1 MQSLWP
7 FLTRELRDA
16 PGRANYTLR
25 LTLSCAVLIVLFMTL
40 HIPFLAV
47 ALIVVFYVSQPN
59 VLMIKLVSVVFV
71 VTVSVALGGVLLI
84 IKWTY
89 DYPLIRLVASV
100 ILFFCAIYLM
110 RVLGKLGLAFFVV
123 ALAVIYAQTF
133 PSMTSQ
139 SEVLVRLLLWLWV
152 AINTAI
158 LVTLLVNACFQ
169 QAFPGYQFKAR
180 LVVMLRQ
187 TARRLSQPDD
197 GTPPPTVTEIAG
209 QFNQLRSLYQ
219 QAARATPEIAA
230 SPQAWQ
236 SLMAA
241 ALSCSHLTALL
252 QPGDDHPDARRRIAS
267 QLNAL
272 ADNLPAAAE
281 VQPLIVPRDGANSA
295 ILQEIAEVLARLA
308 RGETIP
314 LPQGEVEKAPLLLP
328 DAWSN
333 PAYLHF
339 ALKTLLATLLCYVF
353 YTAADWQ
360 GIHTIM
366 LSCVIVAQP
375 GLGATMQKTWLRI
388 GGALLAT
395 LIALLL
401 IVFVQPWTD
410 SLSGLLAMTLPVFAL
425 AAWIAAGSE
434 RIAYAGIQ
442 IGFTFALAFLS
453 WFGPLSNLTELR
465 DRVIG
470 ILLGVLVSSI
480 VHLYLWPDS
489 EAPQLKARLA
499 QLYRQLAQT
508 LAARDDEVQQVPLF
522 AALTESETLINRV
535 AAEPLGTYAHPWPE
549 AKSWPA
555 RATFRQ
561 AEEILRLSEG
571 YRLYAAPEDTFLARC
586 ARRLEAYASDIDAQ
600 QNTVERVQAQQPDP
614 ANPFGAP
621 LVNALAALPTWPLAS
636 SVIPRQ
642 ATRSCRKPLLFRASG
657 APWRL
662 PSPSRN

>member
-139 SEVLVRLLLWLWV
+139 SEILVRLLLWLWV

-236 SLMAA
+236 SLIAA

-614 ANPFGAP
+614 TNPFGAP

-642 ATRSCRKPLLFRASG
+642 ATRS
-657 APWRL
+657 
-662 PSPSRN
+662 

>member
-152 AINTAI
+152 AINAAI
-158 LVTLLVNACFQ
+158 LVPLLVNACFQ

-642 ATRSCRKPLLFRASG
+642 ATRS
-657 APWRL
+657 
-662 PSPSRN
+662 

>member
-71 VTVSVALGGVLLI
+71 LTVSVALGGVLLI

-139 SEVLVRLLLWLWV
+139 SEILVRLLLWLWV

-252 QPGDDHPDARRRIAS
+252 QPGGDHPDARRRIAS

-295 ILQEIAEVLARLA
+295 ILQKIAEVLARLA

-410 SLSGLLAMTLPVFAL
+410 SLSGLLAMTLPVLAL

-508 LAARDDEVQQVPLF
+508 LAARNDEVQQVPLF

-535 AAEPLGTYAHPWPE
+535 SAEPLGTYAHPWPE

-600 QNTVERVQAQQPDP
+600 QNTVERVQAPQPDP

-621 LVNALAALPTWPLAS
+621 LVNALAALPAWPFAS

-642 ATRSCRKPLLFRASG
+642 ATRS
-657 APWRL
+657 
-662 PSPSRN
+662 

>member
-139 SEVLVRLLLWLWV
+139 SEILVRLLLWLWV

-187 TARRLSQPDD
+187 TARLLSQPDD

-252 QPGDDHPDARRRIAS
+252 QPGDDHPDARRQIAS

-281 VQPLIVPRDGANSA
+281 VQPLIVPRNGANSA

-600 QNTVERVQAQQPDP
+600 QNTVERVQAPQPDP

-642 ATRSCRKPLLFRASG
+642 ATRS
-657 APWRL
+657 
-662 PSPSRN
+662 

>member
-139 SEVLVRLLLWLWV
+139 SEILVRLLLWLWV

-295 ILQEIAEVLARLA
+295 ILQEFAEVLTRLA

-549 AKSWPA
+549 AKSWPT

-614 ANPFGAP
+614 TNPFGAP

-642 ATRSCRKPLLFRASG
+642 ATRS
-657 APWRL
+657 
-662 PSPSRN
+662 

>member
-139 SEVLVRLLLWLWV
+139 SEILVRLLLWLWV

-252 QPGDDHPDARRRIAS
+252 LPGDDHPDARRRIAS

-508 LAARDDEVQQVPLF
+508 LAARDNEVQQVPLF

-535 AAEPLGTYAHPWPE
+535 AAEPRGTYAHPWPA

-600 QNTVERVQAQQPDP
+600 QNTVERVQAPQPDP

-642 ATRSCRKPLLFRASG
+642 ATRS
-657 APWRL
+657 
-662 PSPSRN
+662 

>member
-139 SEVLVRLLLWLWV
+139 SEILVRLLLWLWV

-252 QPGDDHPDARRRIAS
+252 LPGDDHPDARRRIAS

-272 ADNLPAAAE
+272 ADQLPAAAE

-571 YRLYAAPEDTFLARC
+571 YRLYAAPEDTF
-586 ARRLEAYASDIDAQ
+586 
-600 QNTVERVQAQQPDP
+600 
-614 ANPFGAP
+614 
-621 LVNALAALPTWPLAS
+621 
-636 SVIPRQ
+636 
-642 ATRSCRKPLLFRASG
+642 
-657 APWRL
+657 
-662 PSPSRN
+662 

>member
-1 MQSLWP
+1 MHSLWP

-84 IKWTY
+84 VKWTY

-100 ILFFCAIYLM
+100 ALFFCAIYLM

-139 SEVLVRLLLWLWV
+139 SEILVRLLLWLWV

-158 LVTLLVNACFQ
+158 VVTLLVNACFQ
-169 QAFPGYQFKAR
+169 QAFPGYQFKAH

-187 TARRLSQPDD
+187 TARTLTKPGEEQP
-197 GTPPPTVTEIAG
+197 TFKALAG
-209 QFNQLRSLYQ
+209 QFNQLQSLYQ

-230 SPQAWQ
+230 SPQTWQ
-236 SLMAA
+236 SLMGA
-241 ALSCSHLTALL
+241 ALRCYHLATLL
-252 QPGDDHPDARRRIAS
+252 QPGHDHPDARQRIACE
-267 QLNAL
+267 LNAL
-272 ADNLPAAAE
+272 ADNLSTAADF
-281 VQPLIVPRDGANSA
+281 QPLPVPRGGANSA
-295 ILQEIAEVLARLA
+295 ILQEMALVLARLA
-308 RGETIP
+308 RGEVIP
-314 LPQGEVEKAPLLLP
+314 LPQGEVEKAPLLVP

-425 AAWIAAGSE
+425 SAWIAAGSE

-489 EAPQLKARLA
+489 EVPQLKARLA

-508 LAARDDEVQQVPLF
+508 LAAHDDEVQLVPLF
-522 AALTESETLINRV
+522 AALSESETLINRV
-535 AAEPLGTYAHPWPE
+535 AAEPLGTYAHPWSE
-549 AKSWPA
+549 AKNWPL

-571 YRLYAAPEDTFLARC
+571 YRLYAERGDNFLIRC
-586 ARRLEAYASDIDAQ
+586 ARQLEGYADDINQ
-600 QNTVERVQAQQPDP
+600 QKNTAEQPLALQPAP
-614 ANPFGAP
+614 ANPFGA
-621 LVNALAALPTWPLAS
+621 ALASALATLPTWSFAS
-636 SVIPRQ
+636 SAIPQQ
-642 ATRSCRKPLLFRASG
+642 ATRS
-657 APWRL
+657 
-662 PSPSRN
+662 

>member
-7 FLTRELRDA
+7 FLTLELRDA

-71 VTVSVALGGVLLI
+71 LTVSVALGGVLLI

-139 SEVLVRLLLWLWV
+139 SEILVRLLLWLWV

-410 SLSGLLAMTLPVFAL
+410 SLSGLLAMTLPVLAL

-535 AAEPLGTYAHPWPE
+535 SAEPLGTYAHPWPE

-600 QNTVERVQAQQPDP
+600 QNTVERVQAPQPDP

-621 LVNALAALPTWPLAS
+621 LVNALAALPAWPFAS

-642 ATRSCRKPLLFRASG
+642 ATRS
-657 APWRL
+657 
-662 PSPSRN
+662 

>member
-71 VTVSVALGGVLLI
+71 LTVSVALGGVLLI

-139 SEVLVRLLLWLWV
+139 SEILVRLLLWLWV

-236 SLMAA
+236 SLMAT

-281 VQPLIVPRDGANSA
+281 VQPLIVPRDGTNSA

-410 SLSGLLAMTLPVFAL
+410 SLSGLLAMTLPVLAL

-535 AAEPLGTYAHPWPE
+535 SAEPLGTYAHPWPE

-600 QNTVERVQAQQPDP
+600 QNTVERVQAPQPDP

-621 LVNALAALPTWPLAS
+621 LVNALAALPAWPFAS

-642 ATRSCRKPLLFRASG
+642 ATRS
-657 APWRL
+657 
-662 PSPSRN
+662 

>member
-139 SEVLVRLLLWLWV
+139 SEILVRLLLWLWV

-252 QPGDDHPDARRRIAS
+252 LPGDDHPDARRRIAS

-295 ILQEIAEVLARLA
+295 ILQEIAEVLVRLA

-401 IVFVQPWTD
+401 IVFVQPRTD

-600 QNTVERVQAQQPDP
+600 QNTVERVQAPQPDP

-642 ATRSCRKPLLFRASG
+642 ATRS
-657 APWRL
+657 
-662 PSPSRN
+662 